1 MGNPEEISMGV
12 FKIVTMQTSLVLA
25 AVFLLSAPS
34 VLAFAERP
42 STGPKVGIKFE
53 AGPNPIGIFYVG
65 NQTEAFQGLTQKPE
79 YMSGGFSEHGD
90 YEALAGVIPANG
102 DLDQKMF
109 LHHAFVV
116 RSDDFKFRAKVAVF
130 PNEEQSDKWPYV
142 MYFKN
147 LMTENPPKQMELK
160 HSSSGYLWI
169 PPTQHIAHRT
179 GTHHTF
185 EVRDQEKELIFK
197 VTLNA
202 VANEQD
208 AL

>member
-1 MGNPEEISMGV
+1 
-12 FKIVTMQTSLVLA
+12 MQTSLVLA

-130 PNEEQSDKWPYV
+130 PNEDLEDKRGQKWPYIL
-142 MYFKN
+142 YFKN
-147 LMTENPPKQMELK
+147 LMNENPPKPMEIK
-160 HSSSGYLWI
+160 HGSSGYLWV

-179 GTHHTF
+179 DTHHTF
-185 EVRDQEKELIFK
+185 EVRDQEREAVFK
-197 VTLNA
+197 VTLYMLG
-202 VANEQD
+202 NERD
-208 AL
+208 TL